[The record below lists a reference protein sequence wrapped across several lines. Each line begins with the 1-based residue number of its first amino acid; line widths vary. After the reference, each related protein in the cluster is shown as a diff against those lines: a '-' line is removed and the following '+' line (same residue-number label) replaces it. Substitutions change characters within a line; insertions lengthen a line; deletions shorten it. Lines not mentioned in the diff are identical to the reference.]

1 MAQRTVKTERIKTL
15 TDWVARWP
23 KATNLGFDP
32 ETREATIYDT
42 SKERVKVSSIPWK
55 READTLTV
63 LAQPSRFPPQA
74 VAAATRR
81 FDKIRDQRTQQRAAG
96 EEGLRVA
103 EAAVL
108 DAWRTYYAEPV
119 ATRAPLRRDVLSA
132 ESELRALEA
141 AMANKEREIIVRYD
155 SSEPNILLSAKIGI
169 YVPPMPASR
178 RGISLVAGPSEVD
191 VPETAATETVMT
203 EAAKAI

>member
-1 MAQRTVKTERIKTL
+1 MAQRTVKTEKVKTL
-15 TDWVARWP
+15 SDWVARWP

-63 LAQPSRFPPQA
+63 LAQPSRFPPQT

-81 FDKIRDQRTQQRAAG
+81 FDKIREQRAQQQKAS

-132 ESELRALEA
+132 EAELRSLEA
-141 AMANKEREIIVRYD
+141 SIANKDREIIVRYD
-155 SSEPNILLSAKIGI
+155 ITEQDALLTAKTGI
-169 YVPPMPASR
+169 YVPPMPTAR
-178 RGISLVAGPSEVD
+178 RGLVVGAASE
-191 VPETAATETVMT
+191 
-203 EAAKAI
+203 

>member
-15 TDWVARWP
+15 ADWVARWP

-55 READTLTV
+55 READTLTI

-81 FDKIRDQRTQQRAAG
+81 FDKIREQRAQQRAAG

-132 ESELRALEA
+132 EATLRELEA
-141 AMANKEREIIVRYD
+141 GMANKDREIIVRYD
-155 SSEPNILLSAKIGI
+155 MNEPDILSTAKLGI
-169 YVPPMPASR
+169 YVPPMPVGR
-178 RGISLVAGPSEVD
+178 RGISLVAGPSEAD
-191 VPETAATETVMT
+191 VTETVVT
-203 EAAKAI
+203 ETV